1 MLYEVITRVVRGYL
15 GVALEQVDEP
25 DAAVD
30 ALVAGAGAGRVGAAA
45 RITSYNVCYTKLLRA
60 VRAERNSGSDSVSLS
75 SEAVEKAELF
85 KALELA
91 KAAPEIRMDRVA
103 ELKAKIDDPD
113 YLNDAILN
121 ATADRIL
128 DQLL

>member
-1 MLYEVITRVVRGYL
+1 MTIDRLNPLDPIQPKKPS
-15 GVALEQVDEP
+15 GVA
-25 DAAVD
+25 
-30 ALVAGAGAGRVGAAA
+30 
-45 RITSYNVCYTKLLRA
+45 
-60 VRAERNSGSDSVSLS
+60 RAERNSGSDSVSLS

>member
-1 MLYEVITRVVRGYL
+1 MTIDRLNPLEPIQPKKPS
-15 GVALEQVDEP
+15 GVNHAD
-25 DAAVD
+25 
-30 ALVAGAGAGRVGAAA
+30 
-45 RITSYNVCYTKLLRA
+45 
-60 VRAERNSGSDSVSLS
+60 RNSGSDSVSLS
-75 SEAVEKAELF
+75 SEAVVKAELF

-91 KAAPEIRMDRVA
+91 RAAPELRMDRIA

>member
-1 MLYEVITRVVRGYL
+1 MTIDRLNPLDPIQPKKPSGVTR
-15 GVALEQVDEP
+15 AD
-25 DAAVD
+25 
-30 ALVAGAGAGRVGAAA
+30 
-45 RITSYNVCYTKLLRA
+45 
-60 VRAERNSGSDSVSLS
+60 RNSGNDSVSLS

-103 ELKAKIDDPD
+103 ELKAKIDDPN
-113 YLNDAILN
+113 YINDAILN